1 MESGNATHAVAYDSF
16 CFHTNKGGVGKTTLC
31 FHTMAVY
38 AAANPQTLVVA
49 VDCDTQANLSATM
62 LTQLGTYHNKA
73 SIKKRRQSGEHVPP
87 EYEGFTE
94 GAEVVKNM
102 ENAEVGPGA
111 WSKTIGGLLHA
122 EIQNQAGMAI
132 PGDFL
137 IDVHKHNDN
146 LPTNIRLL
154 CGDTRCEVLIPEVQK
169 HTIGVATPF
178 HNPYKKTMSILKTF
192 CEAIPKMAEV
202 GPTGDYQSVTLFF
215 DTNPA
220 LNFLTQLALCAS
232 HKLIVPL
239 NADGFSKQG
248 VENMFHSI
256 YGMHPIDGPLAA
268 YEAEMFHAKVRH
280 HQMPIAKMHAFINN
294 KSMMFAGEAT
304 GVFCALQ
311 GKISDMLYEEYKKA
325 MDNGD
330 VNTVFNAPAEP
341 NDLRNGD
348 KFKKYFTGTMRD
360 MMSCGAASLHSGLPL
375 WLLKRKKHN
384 IKHELGSRSNVDSSA
399 TSSMKD
405 IAGSERGA
413 YAHTCLMSLLL
424 RPDHISK
431 RELTLNGS
439 GLTESQR
446 THLWSEFNQGPVPNT

>member
-1 MESGNATHAVAYDSF
+1 MLYPSNNRFIAAITCGTPHHTMESGNATHAVAYDSF

-49 VDCDTQANLSATM
+49 VDCDTQANLYATM
-62 LTQLGTYHNKA
+62 LTQLGTYHDKT
-73 SIKKRRQSGEHVPP
+73 SIKKRRVSGEHVPP

-102 ENAEVGPGA
+102 ENAEVGPGG

-122 EIQNQAGMAI
+122 EVQNNAGMAI

-169 HTIGVATPF
+169 HAVGVATPF

-192 CEAIPKMAEV
+192 CEAIPKMAED
-202 GPTGDYQSVTLFF
+202 GPTGDFQSVTLFF

-248 VENMFHSI
+248 VENMFHSV

-268 YEAEMFHAKVRH
+268 YEDEMFHAKVRH

-294 KSMMFAGEAT
+294 KSMNH
-304 GVFCALQ
+304 VCWR
-311 GKISDMLYEEYKKA
+311 SHW
-325 MDNGD
+325 
-330 VNTVFNAPAEP
+330 
-341 NDLRNGD
+341 
-348 KFKKYFTGTMRD
+348 YFWR
-360 MMSCGAASLHSGLPL
+360 
-375 WLLKRKKHN
+375 
-384 IKHELGSRSNVDSSA
+384 
-399 TSSMKD
+399 
-405 IAGSERGA
+405 IARQDFRHAIRG
-413 YAHTCLMSLLL
+413 
-424 RPDHISK
+424 I
-431 RELTLNGS
+431 
-439 GLTESQR
+439 
-446 THLWSEFNQGPVPNT
+446 